1 MTLLGPNQREG
12 QRPIGPIVAPQQQTI
27 IGCWNVRTMAE
38 TTQTAQVAKEMA
50 KYGIEVLTIS
60 KTRWKGIG
68 LTTLQSG
75 VKVVYVGDEEV
86 R

>member
-1 MTLLGPNQREG
+1 
-12 QRPIGPIVAPQQQTI
+12 
-27 IGCWNVRTMAE
+27 MAE
-38 TTQTAQVAKEMA
+38 ITRTAQVAKAMA
-50 KYGIEVLTIS
+50 KHGIEVLGIS
-60 KTRWKGIG
+60 ETRWKGIG